1 MKNQESRYST
11 HRPTGLA
18 SSRNLLIGLAGGL
31 AAVAWLSTRSRQ
43 APQRRHADRGQ
54 ERRNPMHFFLAG
66 TYPRRRA
73 LDRTGQRPL
82 FERRQ
87 SVYEAY

>member
-1 MKNQESRYST
+1 MRNQESRYST
-11 HRPTGLA
+11 NRPAGLA
-18 SSRNLLIGLAGGL
+18 SGRNLLLGLAGGL
-31 AAVAWLSTRSRQ
+31 AAAAWLSMRNRQ
-43 APQRRHADRGQ
+43 APLRRHADRGQ